1 MSHVYKHDL
10 FRDHNC
16 RGRHYPTLDDYE
28 ILLAKYIFAIY
39 CPHQRILRLRY
50 AYNRSWRLASI
61 MHESMGRKSPP
72 LLRERRPSQHLDTPI
87 PFNDRLT
94 KLARIAQKAIAL

>member
-1 MSHVYKHDL
+1 MPHVYKHDL

-16 RGRHYPTLDDYE
+16 RGCHYPTLHGQE
-28 ILLAKYIFAIY
+28 ILLATHLFAIY
-39 CPHQRILRLRY
+39 YPNQRILRLRY

-87 PFNDRLT
+87 PFNDGLT
-94 KLARIAQKAIAL
+94 KLARIAQKQLL